1 MTAERPAP
9 VDPESPLVMDSQ
21 GQPRSRLYGDIYF
34 STEDG
39 LAESRTVFLQ
49 GCGLPERWAGRR
61 SFTVGEL
68 GLGSGLN
75 ILALLELWTRTR
87 PAEGRLHIFSV
98 EAHPLTA
105 TTAAEV
111 LSAWPELA
119 ELADLLTS
127 RWPGQRRGF
136 HRVDLPEL
144 NTVMDV
150 AVMSADAALS
160 AWSGQADAWF
170 LDGFSPALNPD
181 MWRDDL
187 LAKVAAR
194 TAPGGRL
201 ATFTV
206 AGAVR
211 RGLAATGLEVAKR
224 PGHGRKRER
233 LEAWRTDAAADEPTA
248 PRVAVIGAGIAG
260 AAMARALR
268 ALGAHVDV
276 LDAHGP
282 GAGASG
288 NAAALVTPRLD
299 AGLGPLAG
307 LFAQALD
314 RAVGLYADLPGAVLS
329 EGVLQLARQPRDPAR
344 FAQIAASNLF
354 EPSALHTLTAAEATA
369 WAGPPVGEGLLQAS
383 AKVVR
388 PSAILEAWLGP
399 VRAVEI
405 TGLEQVDEGLILRGP
420 EGAEIWRGAAV
431 VGCAGAQ
438 MKALVDSL
446 PLSPVRG
453 QISLAPG
460 LSSPGIAWGGYVAQ
474 APEGLVF
481 GATHVRDDTGDDVRD
496 HEHQTNLDTLAEV
509 MPDLAAKAGGGSLE
523 GRASVRAVTPDRL
536 PLAGKTEIQG
546 LYVLGGLGSRGFCLA
561 PLLADHV
568 AAMIA
573 GSPSPLPREMAD
585 LVDPDRFRR
594 RALKRSGGRPD

>member
-1 MTAERPAP
+1 
-9 VDPESPLVMDSQ
+9 MDSQ

-39 LAESRTVFLQ
+39 LAEARTVFLQ

-75 ILALLELWTRTR
+75 ILALLDLWRRTG
-87 PAEGRLHIFSV
+87 PPEGRLHIFSV

-105 TTAAEV
+105 TTASQV

-119 ELADLLTS
+119 DLADLLTA

-150 AVMSADAALS
+150 AVMSADAALN

-187 LAKVAAR
+187 LAKVAAH

-211 RGLAATGLEVAKR
+211 RGLAAAGLEVVKR

-233 LEAWRTDAAADEPTA
+233 LEAWRTDAAADESPA
-248 PRVAVIGAGIAG
+248 PKVAVIGAGIAG
-260 AAMARALR
+260 AAVARALR
-268 ALGAHVDV
+268 ALGADVEV
-276 LDAHGP
+276 LDAQGP
-282 GAGASG
+282 GSGASG

-314 RAVGLYADLPGAVLS
+314 RAVGLYDDMPDAVLG

-344 FAQIAASNLF
+344 FAQIAASDLF
-354 EPSALHTLTAAEATA
+354 EPNALHTVTAAEASLWGA
-369 WAGPPVGEGLLQAS
+369 ADLGEGLLQAS
-383 AKVVR
+383 ARVVR
-388 PSAILEAWLGP
+388 PSAILGAWLGP
-399 VRAVEI
+399 VRRVEI
-405 TGLEQVDEGLILRGP
+405 GGLEPVEGGLVLRDP
-420 EGAEIWRGAAV
+420 DGAEIWRGSAV
-431 VGCAGAQ
+431 VGCAGAR
-438 MKALVDSL
+438 MKALFKSL

-460 LSSPGIAWGGYVAQ
+460 LSAPGIAWGGYVAQ

-481 GATHVRDDTGDDVRD
+481 GATHVRDDAGDDVRD
-496 HEHQTNLDTLAEV
+496 HEHQTNLDTLAEAL
-509 MPDLAAKAGGGSLE
+509 PDLAAEARCSPLE

-536 PLAGKTEIQG
+536 PLAGRTEIEG
-546 LYVLGGLGSRGFCLA
+546 LYVVGGLGSRGFCLA
-561 PLLADHV
+561 PLLAEHV
-568 AAMIA
+568 AAMIT

-585 LVDPDRFRR
+585 LVDPDRFRLRAVR
-594 RALKRSGGRPD
+594 RAGGRPD

>member
-1 MTAERPAP
+1 
-9 VDPESPLVMDSQ
+9 MDSQ

-39 LAESRTVFLQ
+39 LAEARTVFLQ

-75 ILALLELWTRTR
+75 ILALLDLWRRTG
-87 PAEGRLHIFSV
+87 PPEGRLHIFSV

-105 TTAAEV
+105 TTASQV

-119 ELADLLTS
+119 DLADLLTA

-150 AVMSADAALS
+150 AVMSADAALN

-187 LAKVAAR
+187 LAKVAAH

-211 RGLAATGLEVAKR
+211 RGLAAAGLEVVKR

-233 LEAWRTDAAADEPTA
+233 LEAWRTDAAADESPA
-248 PRVAVIGAGIAG
+248 PKVAVIGAGIAG
-260 AAMARALR
+260 AAVARALR
-268 ALGAHVDV
+268 ALGADVEV
-276 LDAHGP
+276 LDAQGP
-282 GAGASG
+282 GSGASG

-314 RAVGLYADLPGAVLS
+314 RAVGLYDDMPDAVLG

-344 FAQIAASNLF
+344 FAQIAASDLF
-354 EPSALHTLTAAEATA
+354 EPNALHTVTAAEASLWGA
-369 WAGPPVGEGLLQAS
+369 ADLGEGLLQAS
-383 AKVVR
+383 ARVVR
-388 PSAILEAWLGP
+388 PIAILDAWLGP
-399 VRAVEI
+399 IRRVEI
-405 TGLEQVDEGLILRGP
+405 GGLEPVEGGLVLRDP
-420 EGAEIWRGAAV
+420 DGAEIWRGSAV
-431 VGCAGAQ
+431 VGCAGAR
-438 MKALVDSL
+438 MKALFQSL

-460 LSSPGIAWGGYVAQ
+460 LSAPGIAWGGYVAQ

-481 GATHVRDDTGDDVRD
+481 GATHVRDDAGDDVRD
-496 HEHQTNLDTLAEV
+496 HEHQMNLDTLVEV
-509 MPDLAAKAGGGSLE
+509 LPDLAAEARCSPLE

-536 PLAGKTEIQG
+536 PLAGRTEIKG
-546 LYVLGGLGSRGFCLA
+546 LFVLGGLGSRGFCLA
-561 PLLADHV
+561 PLLAEHV
-568 AAMIA
+568 AAMIT

-594 RALKRSGGRPD
+594 RAERRAGGRPD